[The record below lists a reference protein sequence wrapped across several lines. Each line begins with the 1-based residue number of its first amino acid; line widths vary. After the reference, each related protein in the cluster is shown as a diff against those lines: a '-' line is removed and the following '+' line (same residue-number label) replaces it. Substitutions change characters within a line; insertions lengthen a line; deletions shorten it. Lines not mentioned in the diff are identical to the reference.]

1 MTYKEQLR
9 KIWRQYEVEN
19 GEEPH
24 TVRECFDWAVERGL
38 WAPRPQDIAKIFGR
52 EMSEALRQEI
62 RVDEQGR
69 HYRAKHCVREN
80 RGGVQLALWNDID
93 RAPRSFM
100 EKSFQQRRQGIV
112 RDSYQLKMDVDHFN
126 DSRSK
131 GNPIQLILNFEDDVA
146 EIEAEKA
153 YGDGEVA

>member
-1 MTYKEQLR
+1 MNYNEQLR
-9 KIWRQYEVEN
+9 AIWRKYEAVH

-24 TVRECFDWAVERGL
+24 TVRECFDWALSAGL
-38 WAPRPQDIAKIFGR
+38 WRPRPQDVAKIFGR
-52 EMSEALRQEI
+52 DMSEALRQEM

-69 HYRAKHCVREN
+69 QYRAKHCVREVK
-80 RGGVQLALWNDID
+80 GGVQLTFWNDID
-93 RAPRSFM
+93 RAPRAFM

-126 DSRSK
+126 EYRSTLK
-131 GNPIQLILNFEDDVA
+131 PIQLILNFEDDVA

-153 YGDGEVA
+153 AYTKQA